1 MKRYEWR
8 RICEALDYWG
18 LWDNVKR
25 EYVIET
31 TRRGM
36 ETYKALGL

>member
-8 RICEALDYWG
+8 LINQSLNWWG
-18 LWDNVKR
+18 LWDNVRR

-31 TRRGM
+31 TAIGK
-36 ETYKALGL
+36 KAYEQMGF